1 MKRLLIPLALALCA
15 ATAAPAFADWDP
27 ELEAREQAE
36 RDARAREDAAR
47 QREADRIR
55 QQAEAKANAGI
66 MAEKRKYVGAAAN
79 GKSDAEVNRLYDE
92 KTARTTAEAYRAAGE
107 ARQAL
112 STGQGAAAVKDV
124 TGHSMK
130 DIENMSDAE
139 LEALSRDMEKKYG
152 N

>member
-1 MKRLLIPLALALCA
+1 MKRLVAAVLLSLCA
-15 ATAAPAFADWDP
+15 SGQAFADWDP
-27 ELEAREQAE
+27 ELEAREQA
-36 RDARAREDAAR
+36 
-47 QREADRIR
+47 QREAAQRAEEAKQR
-55 QQAEAKANAGI
+55 QVDEMMRDANAKANAGI

-79 GKSDAEVNRLYDE
+79 GKSDAEVTRLYDA
-92 KTARTTAEAYRAAGE
+92 KVARTTAEANASAAE

-112 STGQGAAAVKDV
+112 SSGQGAAAVKDV

-139 LEALSRDMEKKYG
+139 LDALSRDMEKKYG